1 MTLDILED
9 ESSTFADEM
18 KARIAAFNAQHW
30 DASARKPLG
39 LKLLD
44 ADGSLLGGIS
54 GRTFGNWCHIEYLWV
69 SEAGRG
75 QGLGSRLLSR
85 AEELARARGC
95 HSVLLDTLEFQARDF
110 YQRHGY
116 RTVWVQQ
123 QYPFSGEKYF
133 MVKQLDM
140 VKQLG
145 Q

>member
-1 MTLDILED
+1 MMHLEMLQD
-9 ESSTFADEM
+9 ESAAFADEM
-18 KARIAAFNAQHW
+18 KAHIAAFNAQHW

-39 LKLLD
+39 FKLLG

-69 SEAGRG
+69 SELGRG
-75 QGLGSRLLSR
+75 QGLGSRLLEQ
-85 AEELARARGC
+85 AEAQALARGC

-123 QYPFSGEKYF
+123 QYPLTGEKYY
-133 MVKQLDM
+133 MVKQLA
-140 VKQLG
+140 G
-145 Q
+145 